1 MSPQLRLPGL
11 DPPKQIRPA
20 TDRTTPVFWI
30 KRIRVVRELKS
41 ADDAIVRDVAL
52 RPGLNVVWAPAQLTE
67 ANGLFKDGVSGHTAG
82 KTMFCR
88 LIRHVLGERSLLA
101 ETTRRRLRAALPDG
115 WVLGEVV
122 LRDEPWTV
130 ARPFAIGAHPFCVE
144 AQSIESA
151 TDGSPRLPYQAFFD
165 ALEVA
170 VQTGLSASQFPAD
183 DTPILWQ
190 HILPWL
196 CRDQECRYADF
207 LEWRHSTSNSEA
219 PALDVEERQFV
230 MRAVLG
236 LISDEERA
244 EQQNNA
250 RLLDAKTK
258 SATRAPLLQH
268 QADVDHGRVT
278 RSLGIDLAPP
288 SSTLFGSE
296 ARDEL
301 AKRNADLTSHEVELA
316 ATDRRAELQAALQDA
331 VVRATHAERDH
342 GTLAEALDREKACLS
357 ELAGDSQ
364 TGLLE
369 GLPPPRE
376 YCAVRLSVA
385 REHGCPLAADGPIAL
400 DGHRGQRAAADELRD
415 QRDLVARLEAAVAT
429 EHGRL
434 LAARRAVREANATLM
449 RAATTF
455 EEARGRIIQTRAQ
468 LTQVERLIAN
478 AEDAAA
484 DAAAQSD
491 RLREIDREIGESYAK
506 QKQIREAQHE
516 AVDRFSASFDY
527 VVRAILGDDVSARA
541 EMSGRSLSLVVEE
554 HGERDSAA
562 IQTVKLLAFDLAA
575 LVAGIEGRGSFP
587 RFLIHDGP
595 READISEN
603 VYDRLFIF
611 AQELERCFE
620 GDASFQ
626 YIVTTTTPPPAD
638 CATEPILRLKLS
650 GVPATERLLKCDL

>member
-11 DPPKQIRPA
+11 DPPKQIRPEA
-20 TDRTTPVFWI
+20 GRKTPVFWV
-30 KRIRVVRELKS
+30 KQIRVVRELKS
-41 ADDAIVRDVAL
+41 AADAIVRDVPL
-52 RPGLNVVWAPAQLTE
+52 RTGLNVVWAPAQLTE

-101 ETTRRRLRAALPDG
+101 EATRRRLRAALPDG

-144 AQSIESA
+144 GQSIESA
-151 TDGSPRLPYQAFFD
+151 TDGSPRLPYQAFLD

-170 VQTGLSASQFPAD
+170 VKTGLSANQFPAD

-196 CRDQECRYADF
+196 SRDQECRYADF
-207 LEWRHSTSNSEA
+207 LEWRHSSSNSEA
-219 PALDVEERQFV
+219 PSLDVEERQFV
-230 MRAVLG
+230 VRAVLG

-250 RLLDAKTK
+250 RLLEAKTK
-258 SATRAPLLQH
+258 SSTRAPLLQH

-278 RSLGIDLAPP
+278 RSLGIDLAQP
-288 SSTLFGSE
+288 SSPLFGSE

-301 AKRNADLTSHEVELA
+301 AKRNAVLASDEAELV
-316 ATDRRAELQAALQDA
+316 ATDRRADLQAALQDTVA
-331 VVRATHAERDH
+331 RATHAERDH
-342 GTLAEALDREKACLS
+342 GTLAEALDREKVCLS

-364 TGLLE
+364 TALLE
-369 GLPPPRE
+369 GLPPPRA

-385 REHGCPLAADGPIAL
+385 REHGCPLAADRPIAL

-415 QRDLVARLEAAVAT
+415 QRNLVARLEAAVAT

-478 AEDAAA
+478 AEEAAA

-506 QKQIREAQHE
+506 QKQIRETQHE

-554 HGERDSAA
+554 HGDRDSAA

-626 YIVTTTTPPPAD
+626 YIVTTTTPPPAE

>member
-11 DPPKQIRPA
+11 DPPKQIRPEA
-20 TDRTTPVFWI
+20 GRKTPAFWV
-30 KRIRVVRELKS
+30 KRIRVVRELKP
-41 ADDAIVRDVAL
+41 AADAIVRDVPL
-52 RPGLNVVWAPAQLTE
+52 RLGLNVVWAPAHLTE
-67 ANGLFKDGVSGHTAG
+67 VNGLFKDGVSGHTAG

-88 LIRHVLGERSLLA
+88 LIRHVLGERGLLA
-101 ETTRRRLRAALPDG
+101 EATRKRLRAALTDG

-122 LRDEPWTV
+122 LRDELWTV
-130 ARPFAIGAHPFCVE
+130 ARPFAIGAHPFCIE
-144 AQSIESA
+144 GQSIESA
-151 TDGSPRLPYQAFFD
+151 TDGSPRQPYQAFLD

-170 VQTGLSASQFPAD
+170 VKTGLSASQFPAND
-183 DTPILWQ
+183 SPILWQ

-196 CRDQECRYADF
+196 SRDQECRYADF
-207 LEWRHSTSNSEA
+207 LEWRHSSSNSEA

-250 RLLDAKTK
+250 RLIEAKSRL
-258 SATRAPLLQH
+258 SARAPLLQH

-278 RSLGIDLAPP
+278 RSLEIDLAAP
-288 SSTLFGSE
+288 SSPLFGSE

-301 AKRNADLTSHEVELA
+301 AKRNADLKFHEAELV
-316 ATDRRAELQAALQDA
+316 ATDRRAEFQAALQDA
-331 VVRATHAERDH
+331 VARATHAERDH
-342 GTLAEALDREKACLS
+342 GTLADALEREKAYLS

-364 TGLLE
+364 TALLE
-369 GLPPPRE
+369 GLPPTRE

-385 REHGCPLAADGPIAL
+385 REHGCPLAVDGPIAL
-400 DGHRGQRAAADELRD
+400 DGRRGERAAAEELTN
-415 QRDLVARLEAAVAT
+415 QRALVARLKSAVAT
-429 EHGRL
+429 EHGKL
-434 LAARRAVREANATLM
+434 LEAQKAVREANATLM

-455 EEARGRIIQTRAQ
+455 EETRGRIIQARAQ

-478 AEDAAA
+478 AEEAAA
-484 DAAAQSD
+484 DAAAQTD
-491 RLREIDREIGESYAK
+491 RLREIDREIGESYSK
-506 QKQIREAQHE
+506 QKQIRETQHE

-527 VVRAILGDDVSARA
+527 VVRAILGDEITART

-575 LVAGIEGRGSFP
+575 LVSGIEGRGSFP

-611 AQELERCFE
+611 ARELEKCFDGE
-620 GDASFQ
+620 PSFQ

-638 CATEPILRLKLS
+638 CASEPILRLKLS
-650 GVPATERLLKCDL
+650 GAPATERLLKCDL